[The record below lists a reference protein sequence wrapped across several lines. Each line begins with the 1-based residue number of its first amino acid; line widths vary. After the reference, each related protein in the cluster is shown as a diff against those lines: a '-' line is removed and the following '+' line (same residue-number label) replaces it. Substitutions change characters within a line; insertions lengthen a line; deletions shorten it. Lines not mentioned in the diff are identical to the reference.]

1 MPVQFQREDL
11 AGYRVGAD
19 TVSNA
24 YNQGHLAAR
33 EEAFRQYQ
41 QKNDNM
47 NRMVEARKQMDRV
60 DEQYAMFLKG
70 INPNT
75 GQPLGPI
82 SPELWESM
90 KDGLEAKQ
98 KGWTGIYDMANEQLP
113 IVTTYQTTTDE
124 NGNIIFV
131 TDPKTGEYLTTKT
144 YAPGRYSSENV
155 MHKGRNILNN
165 SGAIS
170 NPPQSGG
177 QTPGFPLNFGAPTTN
192 APQQQ
197 ASSTPYT
204 GAVGGSGQHNVALH
218 STVFPSIGSYNPNK
232 PRTM

>member
-33 EEAFRQYQ
+33 ELVGRRYM
-41 QKNDNM
+41 QKNENM
-47 NRMVEARKQMDRV
+47 NRMMEARKGMDQA
-60 DEQYAMFLKG
+60 EQAEAIFLKG

-90 KDGLEAKQ
+90 KAGIEANK
-98 KGWTGIYDMANEQLP
+98 KGWTNLYNMSSEQLP
-113 IVTTYQTTTDE
+113 RTTTYQTTTDA
-124 NGNIIFV
+124 NGNVVYV
-131 TDPKTGEYLTTKT
+131 TDPKTGKYLTKT
-144 YAPGRYSSENV
+144 TFAPGIYNSENV
-155 MHKGRNILNN
+155 IHEGTNILNN
-165 SGAIS
+165 SGVIS

-177 QTPGFPLNFGAPTTN
+177 QTPGFSLNFGAPT
-192 APQQQ
+192 
-197 ASSTPYT
+197 PYT
-204 GAVGGSGQHNVALH
+204 GAVSPKGSH
-218 STVFPSIGSYNPNK
+218 
-232 PRTM
+232 

>member
-24 YNQGHLAAR
+24 YNQGQQSAR
-33 EEAFRQYQ
+33 ELVERRYI

-47 NRMVEARKQMDRV
+47 NRMMEARKGMDQA
-60 DEQYAMFLKG
+60 EQAEAMFLKG

-82 SPELWESM
+82 SPELWDSM
-90 KDGLEAKQ
+90 KAGIEAKKQ
-98 KGWTGIYDMANEQLP
+98 HWTNLYNMSSEQLPRTYTYQMETDANGKTVPKLDSQGNPIIISTFSKGIYDN
-113 IVTTYQTTTDE
+113 
-124 NGNIIFV
+124 
-131 TDPKTGEYLTTKT
+131 
-144 YAPGRYSSENV
+144 ENV
-155 MHKGRNILNN
+155 MRDGYHIGTN
-165 SGAIS
+165 SQYIA

-177 QTPGFPLNFGAPTTN
+177 TTQGQPLNWGGGWDSKPAHQNP
-192 APQQQ
+192 PQQQ

-204 GAVGGSGQHNVALH
+204 GAVGGNAQSNTALYGT
-218 STVFPSIGSYNPNK
+218 SYKGSY
-232 PRTM
+232 